1 MREGIAGRVGRI
13 VAGSFNA
20 IVDAVEN
27 AAPEVVME
35 QALREIDDAIADVR
49 SELGK
54 EVARKHLANKR
65 LLEENRKH
73 DELSEQIEVALK
85 DGREDLAEAA
95 ISKQLDIEAQ
105 IPVLENSITECGE
118 TEVELEGYI
127 SALQAKKREM
137 SEELKQFKASSS
149 NGAAP
154 TQAASGD
161 ASVSSSSKVQN
172 KVEQAQSAFDR
183 VLAAQTGV
191 GSSGAATR
199 TEDAAKL
206 AELEDL
212 ARKNRIQERLAE
224 LKSKVDK

>member
-35 QALREIDDAIADVR
+35 QALREIDDAIAEVR

-54 EVARKHLANKR
+54 EVAKKHLANKR

-73 DELSEQIEVALK
+73 DELVEQISMALS

-95 ISKQLDIEAQ
+95 VSKQLDIEAQ
-105 IPVLENSITECGE
+105 IPILENSITECSE
-118 TEVELEGYI
+118 TEQELEGYI
-127 SALQAKKREM
+127 NALQAKKREM
-137 SEELKQFKASSS
+137 QEELAQYKASRSEAS
-149 NGAAP
+149 AP
-154 TQAASGD
+154 VQRDVDGR
-161 ASVSSSSKVQN
+161 VSSSSSVQN
-172 KVEQAQSAFDR
+172 RVAQAESAFDR

-206 AELEDL
+206 AELEAL

-224 LKSKVDK
+224 YKSKVEK

>member
-54 EVARKHLANKR
+54 EVAKKHLANKR

-73 DELSEQIEVALK
+73 DELSEQIVMALS

-95 ISKQLDIEAQ
+95 VSKQLDIEAQ
-105 IPVLENSITECGE
+105 IPVLENSITECSE
-118 TEVELEGYI
+118 TEAELEGYI

-137 SEELKQFKASSS
+137 SEELKQYKSSRSEAASPVQASSEK
-149 NGAAP
+149 A
-154 TQAASGD
+154 
-161 ASVSSSSKVQN
+161 VSSSSSVQTR
-172 KVEQAQSAFDR
+172 VEQAESAFDR

-224 LKSKVDK
+224 IKSKVQK